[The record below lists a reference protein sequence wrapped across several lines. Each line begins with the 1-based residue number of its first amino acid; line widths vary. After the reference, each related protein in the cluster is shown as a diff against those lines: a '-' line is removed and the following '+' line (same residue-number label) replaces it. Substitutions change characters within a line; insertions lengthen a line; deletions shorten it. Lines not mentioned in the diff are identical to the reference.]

1 MDNFKIKA
9 QVNIEFAAA
18 FVVLAIFVVAATKI
32 FVWLGTTMVNRNK
45 AYEDTRS
52 ITTPGKAPAVD
63 FYDQKSEAN
72 KLKVFE

>member
-1 MDNFKIKA
+1 MDNCKIKA

-18 FVVLAIFVVAATKI
+18 FVVLAIFVIAATRI

-52 ITTPGKAPAVD
+52 ITSGKAPAVD